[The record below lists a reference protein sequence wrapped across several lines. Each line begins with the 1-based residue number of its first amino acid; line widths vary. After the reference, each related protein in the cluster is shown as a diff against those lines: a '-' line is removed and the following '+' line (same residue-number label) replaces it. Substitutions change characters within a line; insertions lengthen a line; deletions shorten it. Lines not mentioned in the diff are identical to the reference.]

1 MATPLTLT
9 VPHSSGQDEAVR
21 RVKAGIASL
30 GGQFAGKLALTRED
44 WTGGHCDFTLTALGQ
59 SVAGAIEVG
68 EASIALSVQ
77 LPWLLRAFQAKASAL
92 IEARGRAMLAAP

>member
-9 VPHSSGQDEAVR
+9 VPHSLGRDEAVR

-30 GGQFAGKLALTRED
+30 GGPFAGKLAVTRED
-44 WTGGHCDFTLTALGQ
+44 WADGHCDFALSALGQ

-68 EASIALSVQ
+68 EATIALSVQ